1 MKCAKCG
8 KKYADGGKCMSC
20 GGRVHK
26 KANGGKMP
34 PFGKMAKKKGKV

>member
-20 GGRVHK
+20 GGGVK
-26 KANGGKMP
+26 KANGGKGYM
-34 PFGKMAKKKGKV
+34 FGKMAKKKGK